1 MKKKLKKL
9 YLQKKRRAL
18 KRIVGTSERPRL
30 SIFRSHKHIY
40 AQIIDDQKGQT
51 LASSSTVDKLL
62 KEKLNN
68 KTATQDAAFLIGET
82 LAEKAIQK
90 NITKIIFDRGDR
102 PYHGRIKKVAEGA
115 RNSGLIF

>member
-1 MKKKLKKL
+1 MIKKISKL
-9 YLQKKRRAL
+9 YLQQKKRFL
-18 KRIVGTSERPRL
+18 KKVIGTSIKPRL
-30 SIFRSHKHIY
+30 AVFRSHKHIY

-51 LASSSTVDKLL
+51 LAASSTVDKLL

-90 NITKIIFDRGDR
+90 NITKIVFDRGDR